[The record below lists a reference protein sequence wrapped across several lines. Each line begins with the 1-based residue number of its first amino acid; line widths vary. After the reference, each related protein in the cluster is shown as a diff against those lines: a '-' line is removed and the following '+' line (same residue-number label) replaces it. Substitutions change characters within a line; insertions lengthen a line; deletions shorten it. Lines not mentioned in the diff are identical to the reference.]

1 MTSLVVFTGH
11 RLLEVAEQPEPVL
24 ELLAHRPMGTQ
35 D

>member
-1 MTSLVVFTGH
+1 MTSLVFFTGH
-11 RLLEVAEQPEPVL
+11 PLLDVAELPAPVL